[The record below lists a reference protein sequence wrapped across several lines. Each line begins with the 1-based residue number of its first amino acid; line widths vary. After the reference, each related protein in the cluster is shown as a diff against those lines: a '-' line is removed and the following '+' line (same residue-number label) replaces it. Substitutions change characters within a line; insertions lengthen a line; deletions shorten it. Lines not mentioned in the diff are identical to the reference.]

1 MSWIFV
7 DYEIVVALHRR
18 EVLQTGEPLLI
29 LSSELLE
36 SALGR
41 AEKHVEYQASLG
53 EATPG
58 SACTLAAVYLHAI
71 ATAHAFENGNKRTA
85 WQTMNVFLEMNGYRM
100 DGIGGELGE
109 ALVLN
114 MIRGLTSIDQA
125 GEFLRRFV
133 YPYVYPNDGPL

>member
-7 DYEIVVALHRR
+7 DYAIVVALHRR
-18 EVLQTGEPLLI
+18 EVLQTGEPLLM
-29 LSSELLE
+29 LSRELLD

-41 AEKHVEYQASLG
+41 PEKHVEYEASLG
-53 EATPG
+53 ENTLSA
-58 SACTLAAVYLHAI
+58 ACTLAAVYLHAI

-100 DGIGGELGE
+100 DGMGGELGE

-114 MIRGLTSIDQA
+114 VIRGLTSIEQA
-125 GEFLRRFV
+125 AEFLRRYVYPHV
-133 YPYVYPNDGPL
+133 YPYDGP

>member
-1 MSWIFV
+1 MSSTKHRS
-7 DYEIVVALHRR
+7 EKLRRARPALW
-18 EVLQTGEPLLI
+18 PLSI
-29 LSSELLE
+29 
-36 SALGR
+36 
-41 AEKHVEYQASLG
+41 
-53 EATPG
+53 
-58 SACTLAAVYLHAI
+58 CTQI

-133 YPYVYPNDGPL
+133 YPYVYPDDGPL